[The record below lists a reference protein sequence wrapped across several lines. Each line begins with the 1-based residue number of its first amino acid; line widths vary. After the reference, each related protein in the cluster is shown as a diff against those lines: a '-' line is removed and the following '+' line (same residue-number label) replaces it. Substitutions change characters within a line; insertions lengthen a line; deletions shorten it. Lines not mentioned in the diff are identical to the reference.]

1 MSPRFEFH
9 VLGSGSRGNA
19 TVVSF
24 SDHTGRLR
32 HILLD
37 MGLGPRVSHNRAAEV
52 GIDLDLIEAV
62 ILTHGDSDHCS
73 RNWANTIE
81 RRGIPVY
88 AAPSHI
94 QEVVSRGF
102 APSMIRQLQSKNQIA
117 NCLHIHTTKA
127 PHDRTGSC
135 TLRIEHVLDED
146 VCALGWATDLGR
158 FIPSVEELLR
168 GCHAL
173 AIESNYDHRMQLES
187 DRPDFLKQRIMGGN
201 GHLSNHEAHSAALAL
216 TQHHP
221 LSAVVL
227 LHLSRDCNDPEII
240 TRHWE
245 ENTPELA
252 SRMQISLQHAPLG
265 PIQVRSTAP
274 HDAQEFPQTLWT

>member
-37 MGLGPRVSHNRAAEV
+37 MGLGPRVSHTRAAEV
-52 GIDLDLIEAV
+52 GINLDLIEAV
-62 ILTHGDSDHCS
+62 VLTHGDSDHCS
-73 RNWANTIE
+73 RNWVQTIE

-88 AAPSHI
+88 ADPTHI
-94 QEVVSRGF
+94 REVVSRGF
-102 APSMIRQLQSKNQIA
+102 SPAMIRELHSSNQIA

-135 TLRIEHVLDED
+135 TLRIEHTLDDD
-146 VCALGWATDLGR
+146 VCVLGWATDLGR
-158 FIPSVEELLR
+158 FIPAVENLLQ

-173 AIESNYDHRMQLES
+173 AIESNYDQYLQAES
-187 DRPDFLKQRIMGGN
+187 DRPDFLKHRIMDGN
-201 GHLSNHEAHSAALAL
+201 GHLSNHQAHAAAVAL
-216 TQHHP
+216 NQHRD
-221 LSAVVL
+221 LSSVVL
-227 LHLSRDCNDPEII
+227 LHLSRDCNDPDII
-240 TRHWE
+240 TRYWQE
-245 ENTPELA
+245 ESPDLA
-252 SRMQISLQHAPLG
+252 QRMHISLQHQPLG
-265 PIQVRSTAP
+265 PIRVRSETTQDAP
-274 HDAQEFPQTLWT
+274 EFPQTLWT